1 MNPEP
6 PAHPSPP
13 DCPPLANNR
22 QLTRGRN
29 ALARAKTKPAPGRNR
44 KARAKRPK

>member
-6 PAHPSPP
+6 PNHPSPP
-13 DCPPLANNR
+13 ECDPPTINR

-29 ALARAKTKPAPGRNR
+29 ALKRAKTKPAPDRNR
-44 KARAKRPK
+44 AARAKRPK